1 MLGGS
6 FFPIPF
12 VAEFIF
18 PCPFWWRF
26 LPKELEGWK
35 HNAFWIT
42 FPVFVF
48 HLPWYILNLM
58 ARKGFSFFSELER
71 VSSLNKSR
79 ERLHSQHCVLLLT
92 FNFLTAW
99 KESFSWGLTKPYK
112 LSWTM
117 RQAMNR
123 ADYCQRKWQ
132 LPHQKSFNMKPWS
145 LLQANRPASLPPAY
159 T

>member
-1 MLGGS
+1 
-6 FFPIPF
+6 
-12 VAEFIF
+12 
-18 PCPFWWRF
+18 
-26 LPKELEGWK
+26 
-35 HNAFWIT
+35 
-42 FPVFVF
+42 
-48 HLPWYILNLM
+48 M
-58 ARKGFSFFSELER
+58 ARKGFLFFSELER

-99 KESFSWGLTKPYK
+99 KESFSGGLTEPYK

-123 ADYCQRKWQ
+123 ADYCERKWQ

-145 LLQANRPASLPPAY
+145 LLQANRPAPYLQHIHNFLRIYSFLGAQNKGGTCRTQRFYFSLH
-159 T
+159 